1 MSRHVALQVKDPDVE
16 INDELDHALA
26 GVATAE
32 TDVTER
38 TVETQCDDAVVVD
51 PVVA

>member
-16 INDELDHALA
+16 ISDELDHALA

-32 TDVTER
+32 TEVTER
-38 TVETQCDDAVVVD
+38 TVETQCDRAVVVD
-51 PVVA
+51 TVVA